1 MSKKRRVQKND
12 PNATGKNTQPQAP
25 AESPRQAPYTIDRML
40 LDYEGARTGEATRT
54 VLKIGT
60 DQNGN
65 PTAVDQAGTE
75 IDIEATLNSMF
86 ETGDLDNYEQ
96 LRESV
101 EIEMALNNIPDL
113 MDWPNPGNL
122 APNPDSETTTV
133 LAYVD
138 TLTSQAEFMVA
149 LANEAE
155 AMDDTN
161 HTIAL
166 INCVSSKI
174 DWATTIFDD
183 YQQTSTEESGTEED
197 EPEPNDPEHS
207 LQDRLENANEQ
218 AEQAFGYAIQSME
231 ADPQAAPDD
240 ETIGHLIR
248 AYRIRANT
256 EAMRRCQHLR
266 RTETGEDVKLAYQSI
281 LFDLYHNTEEQQ
293 ADGWDPEEIYQAAPA
308 EQALEQGREIREQE
322 LEEFNRNL
330 PVELDSCF
338 DGFPDPILEQLKATP
353 VEPIGFNTGITLVP
367 ESLDPQGPPTYLSH
381 VAFYHE
387 GRKYV
392 NGITAAYPL
401 GYPKELAA
409 KHLTGHL
416 QLEHP
421 NPVLGR
427 QTKREILV
435 AIKAAT
441 QGLHSVTNDRLQTF
455 AQKARESKLS
465 NAQLHDLYGYVT
477 EYDEELYETMSKISD
492 VQTPLVS
499 RKKARQVI
507 DFARKTGIGAFH
519 LKEIAL
525 AMDWHEVEKLGLHA
539 HKITVANAIKIQN
552 AARAAGFDE
561 SAVEQIEDWCL
572 MQSDDG
578 TVEC

>member
-101 EIEMALNNIPDL
+101 EIEMALNSLPDL
-113 MDWPNPGNL
+113 TAWPDPGNL

-183 YQQTSTEESGTEED
+183 YQQTSTEESGAEED
-197 EPEPNDPEHS
+197 EPEPNDPERS
-207 LQDRLENANEQ
+207 LQDRLENVNEQ

-256 EAMRRCQHLR
+256 EAMRHCQHLR
-266 RTETGEDVKLAYQSI
+266 RTESGEDVKLAYQSI